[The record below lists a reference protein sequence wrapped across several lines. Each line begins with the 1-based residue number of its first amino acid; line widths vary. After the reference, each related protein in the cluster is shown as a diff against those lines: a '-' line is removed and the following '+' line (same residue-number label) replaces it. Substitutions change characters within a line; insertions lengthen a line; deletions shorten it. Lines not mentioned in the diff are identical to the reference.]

1 MMDQFQK
8 VTESITWV
16 GVRHPDLKIF
26 DELFPTHNGTT
37 YNSYIVRG
45 QQKTALIDT
54 VKAPFTDEFLDKVEE
69 VVGLD
74 QIDLVVISHTEP
86 DHSGA
91 LGRLL
96 QGRPELPVY
105 CSRPSQSFLNQLLN
119 HPFNAHVV
127 SDGEEIDLGG
137 LTLKFILAPY
147 LHWPDTIF
155 TYAVEE
161 GVLFPCD
168 AFGTH
173 YCASKLF
180 DDEIPDFS
188 KDFHFYFD
196 CIMRPFKDK
205 IRDAVAKVDKLDLKM
220 ICPSHGPIRRIDP
233 KAVVDSYRR
242 WSALPP
248 QQAKPR
254 ALMLT
259 LSSHGNTHSMGAAMQ
274 DELEAQGFN
283 VVVMRM
289 CEMRDG
295 DLRDELELADLVIVG
310 SSTINRDAP
319 PQVWHALSLFSLVT
333 PKAKVA
339 GAFGSFGWSGEAVK
353 FIEERLKSLRF
364 KIPVP
369 GLTLR
374 FVPTEENLQECRDFA
389 SQLATQVLSSKAA

>member
-1 MMDQFQK
+1 MEQYQE
-8 VTESITWV
+8 VTGNVSWV

-37 YNSYIVRG
+37 YNAYVVRG
-45 QQKTALIDT
+45 EQKTALIDT
-54 VKAPFTDEFLDKVEE
+54 VKAPFTDEFFAKVEE
-69 VVGLD
+69 AVGLD
-74 QIDLVVISHTEP
+74 QIDLVVINHTEP

-96 QGRPELPVY
+96 ERRPGLPVY
-105 CSRPSQSFLNQLLN
+105 CTRPAQNFLGQLLN
-119 HPFNAHVV
+119 GPFNAHVV
-127 SDGEEIDLGG
+127 SDGEEVDLGN
-137 LTLKFILAPY
+137 LTLRFVLAPY
-147 LHWPDTIF
+147 LHWPDTMF
-155 TYAVEE
+155 TYLVEDA
-161 GVLFPCD
+161 VLFPCD
-168 AFGTH
+168 AFGAH

-205 IRDAVAKVDKLDLKM
+205 VRDAVAKVDALEVKL

-233 KAVVDSYRR
+233 GAVIDSYRR

-248 QQAKPR
+248 KQPNPR

-259 LSSHGNTHSMGAAMQ
+259 LSSHGNTHHMADDIRQ
-274 DELEAQGFN
+274 ELEAQNFN

-289 CEMRDG
+289 CEMRDN
-295 DLRDELELADLVIVG
+295 DLRDELELADLVLVG
-310 SSTINRDAP
+310 TSTINRDAP

-339 GAFGSFGWSGEAVK
+339 AAFGSFGWSGEAVK
-353 FIEERLKSLRF
+353 LVEERLKGLRF
-364 KIPVP
+364 KLPVP

-374 FVPTEENLQECRDFA
+374 FTPTEDNTRECHEFA
-389 SQLATQVLSSKAA
+389 RQLAAQIIGPESF